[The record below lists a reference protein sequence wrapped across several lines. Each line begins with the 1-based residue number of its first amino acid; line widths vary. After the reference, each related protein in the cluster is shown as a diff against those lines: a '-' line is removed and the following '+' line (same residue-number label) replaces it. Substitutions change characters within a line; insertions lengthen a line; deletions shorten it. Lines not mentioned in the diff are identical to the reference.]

1 MSGNGGTA
9 AIADGLRAWRRGAG
23 WSQQRAACE
32 LGCSL
37 AAYGN
42 WERGATP
49 VPAAVLRLVA
59 GRFGGEP
66 RALLGLGTP
75 DRGGAGP
82 GGSRRP

>member
-1 MSGNGGTA
+1 MSASGETV

-49 VPAAVLRLVA
+49 VPAAVLRLIA

-66 RALLGLGTP
+66 RALLGIGAP
-75 DRGGAGP
+75 DRDGAEP
-82 GGSRRP
+82 GGPRRP